1 MKSYASV
8 DRLEGDFLVCEVELI
23 EVEESNPT
31 DFDKPTEMID
41 ILLEY
46 ANAKLGMVLEG
57 DIIVVE
63 HEAGIVTEILSKDEA
78 EKQRRIEVLKT
89 IME

>member
-8 DRLEGDFLVCEVELI
+8 DRLEGNFLVCEVELI

-41 ILLEY
+41 IPVEQ
-46 ANAKLGMVLEG
+46 ANAKIGMVREG

-63 HEAGIVTEILSKDEA
+63 LEEGNVTEILCKDED
-78 EKQRRIEVLKT
+78 EKQRRIEVLKA

>member
-41 ILLEY
+41 IPVEQ
-46 ANAKLGMVLEG
+46 ANAKLGDVQEG

-63 HEAGIVTEILSKDEA
+63 HEDGNVTEILCKDEA
-78 EKQRRIEVLKT
+78 EKQRRIEVLKA